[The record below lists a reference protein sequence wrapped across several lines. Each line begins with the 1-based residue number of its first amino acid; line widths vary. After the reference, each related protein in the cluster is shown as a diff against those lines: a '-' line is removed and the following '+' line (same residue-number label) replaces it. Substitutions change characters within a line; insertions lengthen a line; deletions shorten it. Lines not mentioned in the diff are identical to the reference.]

1 MSLIQKKSD
10 SNSANSLNTLRG
22 LFGGAKPGAPPQ
34 PPSFTSI
41 ACHFSAGCL
50 LPSPSLCPSPSS
62 PAVQASSSTTTLSV
76 VSCPV
81 PQSLP
86 SSSSLPSLGVGGGF
100 LPSGLTLCPHHHP
113 IFPQLPEDKV
123 PVPQPDA
130 QASVWSSPGPLA
142 FHHPSLLPPQLQA
155 AQAFLTDQTAA
166 CLGPLPLLCLLPGCL
181 SSSTL
186 PPLLLIPPLSCL
198 VPISSIAIGLKDSM
212 TSPPPG
218 SPPLPHRLIP
228 LGYSDVSLGP
238 PAAPWAWSQPF
249 PHWIN

>member
-10 SNSANSLNTLRG
+10 SNSANSLSTWPNLG
-22 LFGGAKPGAPPQ
+22 HHPSLLPSPPQ
-34 PPSFTSI
+34 PVS
-41 ACHFSAGCL
+41 FSAGCL
-50 LPSPSLCPSPSS
+50 LPSPSLCSAPSS
-62 PAVQASSSTTTLSV
+62 PAVQASSSTRTLSV
-76 VSCPV
+76 VSSPV
-81 PQSLP
+81 PQSLL

-100 LPSGLTLCPHHHP
+100 LPPGLTLCPHHHP

-130 QASVWSSPGPLA
+130 QDSVWSSPHPLA
-142 FHHPSLLPPQLQA
+142 FHHPSLVPTQLQA
-155 AQAFLTDQTAA
+155 AQTFLTDQTAA

-218 SPPLPHRLIP
+218 SPPPSPPHPFRL
-228 LGYSDVSLGP
+228 L
-238 PAAPWAWSQPF
+238 
-249 PHWIN
+249 